1 MTAPLFHPVA
11 DPRPVRSIDPCLAC
25 GGWTVWWLGQTLG
38 QALRAHRAG
47 SLHTA
52 WAKGAKR

>member
-1 MTAPLFHPVA
+1 MTAPLFPPVA
-11 DPRPVRSIDPCLAC
+11 DPRPVRSIDPCRC
-25 GGWTVWWLGQTLG
+25 GGAVVWWIGQTLG

-47 SLHTA
+47 RLHTA